1 MNSKIP
7 TIVPVILSGGSGSRL
22 WPLSRSMRPKQFI
35 KLVDKNRSLFQ
46 LTLERIHNIEGLSH
60 LLVVCNDN
68 HRFTVA
74 EQPHESWPDA
84 NYSILLEPCAR
95 NTAPA
100 IASAAHYALESLNIE
115 NPLLLVLPADHV
127 IQDKEKFLQSILAA
141 ERNAANGEL
150 MTFGITPDHPA
161 TGYGYI
167 KTRPST
173 KEKTSKVEKFVE
185 KPSLNKASEYLS
197 SGDYYWNSGI
207 FQFSAKKYL
216 EELVDNKPGIVSHTK
231 DAVKNADIDR
241 DFVRLEQ
248 TSYENCENESID
260 YAVMEH
266 SSDVSMVKLAS
277 SWSDVGSWSSVWD
290 ISEKDKQG
298 NAQIGDVWSHNTEN
312 CYLHAESKIIAA
324 IGVKDLIVIETH
336 DGVMVTQKSC
346 DQDVKKIVEQL
357 VEANRPEALLHRQ
370 VYRPWGNYDS
380 IDSGDRFQVKRIT
393 VDPGAVL
400 SLQKHFHRAEHWVV
414 VSGTAEVTKGEEV
427 FLLNENESTFIPLG
441 TAHRLRNPGK
451 IPLEIVEIQSG
462 AYLGEDDIERL
473 DDIYGRHNS
482 AIKMNIECKS
492 DI

>member
-1 MNSKIP
+1 MNNKPP

-22 WPLSRSMRPKQFI
+22 WPLSRAMRPKQFI
-35 KLVDKNRSLFQ
+35 KLVDKEHSLFQ
-46 LTLERIHNIEGLSH
+46 LTLDRIKNLEGLSH

-74 EQPHESWPDA
+74 EQLNESWPDK
-84 NYSILLEPCAR
+84 NYSILLEPCGR

-100 IASAAHYALESLNIE
+100 IASAAHYALDSLNIE

-127 IQDKEKFLQSILAA
+127 IQGKEKFLQSIVSAEQAA
-141 ERNAANGEL
+141 ASGDL
-150 MTFGITPDHPA
+150 MTFGITPNHPA

-167 KTRPST
+167 KAETSSDT
-173 KEKTSKVEKFVE
+173 SISKVDKFVE
-185 KPSLNKASEYLS
+185 KPDIETANKYVK

-207 FQFSAKKYL
+207 FLFSAKKYL
-216 EELVDNKPGIVSHTK
+216 EELQNNNPGIVSQTGA
-231 DAVKNADIDR
+231 AVENAEIDR
-241 DFVRLEQ
+241 DFIRLEE
-248 TSYENCENESID
+248 SAYENCESDSID

-266 SSDVSMVKLAS
+266 SDDVSMVKLAS
-277 SWSDVGSWSSVWD
+277 SWSDVGSWSSVWE
-290 ISEKDKQG
+290 ISDKDEHG
-298 NAQIGDVWSHNTEN
+298 NARIGDVWSHNTEN

-324 IGVKDLIVIETH
+324 VGVKDLIIIETH
-336 DGVMVTQKSC
+336 DGVMVTQKSS

-357 VEANRPEALLHRQ
+357 IEAGRSEALLHRK

-380 IDSGDRFQVKRIT
+380 IDTGDRFQVKRIT
-393 VDPGAVL
+393 VDPGEIL
-400 SLQKHFHRAEHWVV
+400 SLQKHYHRAEHWVV

-441 TAHRLRNPGK
+441 IAHRLRNPGR

-473 DDIYGRHNS
+473 DDIYGR
-482 AIKMNIECKS
+482 
-492 DI
+492 